1 MKERL
6 LQFIW
11 QFQYFN
17 SQHLSTS
24 NGQSIN
30 IIKPGNYNTNQ
41 GPDFLNAKI
50 KIGDTLWAGS
60 VEIHVKASD
69 WNLHG
74 HSADENYKNV
84 ILHVVWEQDVELNE
98 TFPAVVLQD
107 RVPMMLLEKYE
118 TFMQSSTLIPCASQI
133 NKINN
138 LSTIAWQERLI
149 AERLLDKSKTI
160 EAHLATNNGHWEE
173 TFWWMLARNFGMK
186 INMDAFEQMARRIP
200 VSLLAK
206 NKNQIQTLEALL
218 FGQANMLG
226 PRLAENYPVMLYK
239 EYSYLKRKYN
249 LTPQPLPI
257 HFLRMRPA
265 NFPSVR
271 LAQLAM
277 LVHKSQHLFS
287 SILETDDLMEI
298 KKLLN
303 ITANDY
309 WHYHYQFDEESEYK
323 PKKIGGEMQQNLLI
337 NTIIP
342 CLFAYGHKNKKID
355 LQQKAIKWLQQLP
368 AENNKITR
376 AFESLGLKPKTAY
389 DSQYFIQLNN
399 EYCSKKNCLHCS
411 IGNQLLKEAAANYQ
425 LG

>member
-1 MKERL
+1 MRERL

-17 SQHLSTS
+17 SSHLYTS
-24 NGQSIN
+24 MGTPVK

-50 KIGDTLWAGS
+50 KVGDTLWAGS
-60 VEIHVKASD
+60 VEIHVKASE

-74 HSADENYKNV
+74 HSGDENYKNV
-84 ILHVVWEQDVELNE
+84 ILHVVWELDVELPE
-98 TFPAVVLQD
+98 TFPCLVLQD
-107 RVPMMLLEKYE
+107 RVPVMLLERYDG
-118 TFMQSSTLIPCASQI
+118 FMQSSTLIPCASQI

-138 LSTIAWQERLI
+138 LSTLAWEERLV
-149 AERLLDKSKTI
+149 AERLLNKTKI
-160 EAHLATNNGHWEE
+160 IAAHLAKNKNHWEE
-173 TFWWMLARNFGMK
+173 TFWWMLARNFGIK
-186 INMDAFEQMARRIP
+186 INMDAFEEMAKSIP

-226 PRLAENYPVMLYK
+226 PRLTESYPVMLYK
-239 EYSYLKRKYN
+239 EYAYLKRKYN

-277 LVHKSQHLFS
+277 LIHKSQHLFS
-287 SILETDDLMEI
+287 TILEAETLTSV

-303 ITANDY
+303 VTANDY
-309 WHYHYQFDEESEYK
+309 WHYHYQFDEESEFK
-323 PKKIGGEMQQNLLI
+323 PKKIGEQMQQNLLI

-342 CLFAYGHKNKKID
+342 CLFAYGNLNKKID
-355 LQQKAIKWLQQLP
+355 IQQKAINWLQELP
-368 AENNKITR
+368 AEKNKITR
-376 AFESLGLKPKTAY
+376 AFESLGLKAKSAF
-389 DSQYFIQLNN
+389 DSQYYIQLNN
-399 EYCSKKNCLHCS
+399 AYCQHKKCLQCS
-411 IGNQLLKEAAANYQ
+411 IGNQILKEAAAVYQ
-425 LG
+425 L

>member
-1 MKERL
+1 MRERL

-17 SQHLSTS
+17 TSHLCT
-24 NGQSIN
+24 NTGQQVQ
-30 IIKPGNYNTNQ
+30 IIKPGNYNTDQ

-50 KIGDTLWAGS
+50 KIGDTVWAGS

-84 ILHVVWEQDVELNE
+84 ILHVVWEQDVALKE
-98 TFPAVVLQD
+98 TFPGLVLQD
-107 RVPMMLLEKYE
+107 RVPAMLLNRYE
-118 TFMQSSTLIPCASQI
+118 EFMQSASLIPCASQI

-138 LSTIAWQERLI
+138 LSTLAWEERLI
-149 AERLLDKSKTI
+149 AERLLNKTKI
-160 EAHLATNNGHWEE
+160 IKGHLEENKGHWEE

-186 INMDAFEQMARRIP
+186 INMDAFEQMAKRIP

-226 PRLAENYPVMLYK
+226 PRFTESYPIMLFK

-277 LVHKSQHLFS
+277 LVHKSQHLFRT
-287 SILETDDLMEI
+287 ILEVETLQEV
-298 KKLLN
+298 KKLLDVS
-303 ITANDY
+303 ANDY
-309 WHYHYQFDEESEYK
+309 WHYHYQFEEESEFK
-323 PKKIGGEMQQNLLI
+323 PKKIGEEMKQNLFI
-337 NTIIP
+337 NTVIP
-342 CLFAYGHKNKKID
+342 CLFAYGHQNKNIE
-355 LQQKAIKWLQQLP
+355 LQQKAVTWLQELP

-376 AFESLGLKPKTAY
+376 AFESLGLKAKSAY
-389 DSQYFIQLNN
+389 ESQYYIQLNN
-399 EYCSKKNCLHCS
+399 EYCSQKNCLQCS
-411 IGNQLLKEAAANYQ
+411 IGNQILKEAAAVYQ
-425 LG
+425 L